1 MPGRTISLN
10 GSELPRLAVAAGCM
24 LGSGMLLGAFLLF
37 GREIHDDLPF
47 FFGTGGMLQLLY
59 ALAVFHA
66 AKKLHS
72 ACPLLFGMAALMPL
86 CGFLAAVPLLVR
98 SLRVFRL
105 FEICPFKVRGG
116 IAVRE
121 EECRKMELKTGPAG
135 ITVFLL
141 GEAVLIAL
149 LTHEVIRFRIL
160 VEQREGVKAFVL
172 GDYGRAVELLGPTA
186 LDAEDPEYAS
196 FYGAA
201 LLLAPGDSHNPKRAV
216 SVLQPLIDQTAMAA
230 YGMAMAHLRGLEV
243 PYDPA
248 RAVELLE
255 KALEKQLFPAA
266 QVDLGAAYLHGLGV
280 PADPEKGFELIRQA
294 AETGNGFGILML
306 GRCHAGGWG
315 VPADPVK
322 AVECYRQAAEAGSQD
337 ALYEL
342 GNCFY
347 YGFGVPQD
355 RKEGLRLLNLAA
367 GKNVDMALN
376 QLGIIYLDGDGVEP
390 DWARAERYFR
400 QASRRSNPLALTNL
414 GNLLLS
420 RPEQAEEGF
429 RCLEKAAAQNEP
441 QAVCSLGVC
450 YAEGIGTA
458 KDAAKALE
466 CFRRAE
472 AAGVEWAAEEIRKLE
487 AAAP

>member
-1 MPGRTISLN
+1 MPG
-10 GSELPRLAVAAGCM
+10 AG
-24 LGSGMLLGAFLLF
+24 A
-37 GREIHDDLPF
+37 
-47 FFGTGGMLQLLY
+47 
-59 ALAVFHA
+59 
-66 AKKLHS
+66 
-72 ACPLLFGMAALMPL
+72 
-86 CGFLAAVPLLVR
+86 
-98 SLRVFRL
+98 
-105 FEICPFKVRGG
+105 
-116 IAVRE
+116 
-121 EECRKMELKTGPAG
+121 
-135 ITVFLL
+135 
-141 GEAVLIAL
+141 
-149 LTHEVIRFRIL
+149 
-160 VEQREGVKAFVL
+160 
-172 GDYGRAVELLGPTA
+172 
-186 LDAEDPEYAS
+186 
-196 FYGAA
+196 
-201 LLLAPGDSHNPKRAV
+201 
-216 SVLQPLIDQTAMAA
+216 
-230 YGMAMAHLRGLEV
+230 
-243 PYDPA
+243 
-248 RAVELLE
+248 
-255 KALEKQLFPAA
+255 
-266 QVDLGAAYLHGLGV
+266 
-280 PADPEKGFELIRQA
+280 
-294 AETGNGFGILML
+294 
-306 GRCHAGGWG
+306 

-466 CFRRAE
+466 CFRQAE